1 MSNRNKLPDMLTKE
15 QLLKLF
21 ENMLIPK
28 CSIACFMA
36 LMCGLRI
43 REVCRLEILDIDL
56 ERRIIK
62 IRDSKDPNRAK
73 HGGYGK
79 DRIVPIPQIAVSP
92 IQKWLSIIEGGKYFL
107 SAENC
112 PDKPLVPKTLHIW
125 FAETRKRASL
135 DIPERVSEYVKPTK
149 FRKQTTLYK
158 YRFHHF
164 RHFYATYV
172 YEKTRDL
179 YAVADL
185 LGHNQV
191 TTTQI
196 YAKVSDKTKK
206 ESVDFAFNNPI
217 RTKLFENNPVNAL
230 NYSIPTIAKRD
241 KTPIEILEERY
252 ARGDIS
258 DIDFA
263 NKLRLLKLRQDYIKE
278 EKELGKE
285 SPTSQKEEDIEEF
298 GLTESEKQEKALKV
312 LNKTKKK

>member
-1 MSNRNKLPDMLTKE
+1 
-15 QLLKLF
+15 
-21 ENMLIPK
+21 
-28 CSIACFMA
+28 MA

-79 DRIVPIPQIAVSP
+79 DRIVPIPQIAISP

-135 DIPERVSEYVKPTK
+135 DIPERVSEYVKPTQ

-217 RTKLFENNPVNAL
+217 KTKLFENNPVNAL

-278 EKELGKE
+278 EKELDKDSFSSKE
-285 SPTSQKEEDIEEF
+285 KEELEDES
-298 GLTESEKQEKALKV
+298 LSESEKQEKALKI

>member
-1 MSNRNKLPDMLTKE
+1 MANRNKLPDMLTKE

-79 DRIVPIPQIAVSP
+79 DRIVPIPQIAISP

-135 DIPERVSEYVKPTK
+135 DIPERVSEYVKPTQ

-217 RTKLFENNPVNAL
+217 KTKLFEIIQSML
-230 NYSIPTIAKRD
+230 
-241 KTPIEILEERY
+241 
-252 ARGDIS
+252 
-258 DIDFA
+258 
-263 NKLRLLKLRQDYIKE
+263 
-278 EKELGKE
+278 
-285 SPTSQKEEDIEEF
+285 
-298 GLTESEKQEKALKV
+298 
-312 LNKTKKK
+312 